1 MKRSLKSLIG
11 YTMSAT
17 DGEIGKV
24 KDIYFDDETW
34 TIRYLILETG
44 NWLSSRKVLISSQ
57 ALLPT
62 NRENEAFPIN
72 LTMKQI
78 ENSPD
83 INTDLPVS
91 RQQEIQLYE
100 YYPWTEYWVGGMGTT
115 GMSMPMR
122 ESVGEEIS
130 EKAHEAVLKLHGDH
144 HLRSAEKLI
153 DYKIEAKDGDIG
165 DIEDFIIDDVTWKMI
180 FLVVDTGDW
189 FPGKK
194 VLLSPKWIKEINWDV
209 SRIVV
214 NLTEHKVSNSPEYD
228 PHQLINEVYEESFYD
243 YYGDRHHDEKQ

>member
-1 MKRSLKSLIG
+1 MKRSVKSLIG

-24 KDIYFDDETW
+24 EDIYFDDETW

-44 NWLSSRKVLISSQ
+44 DWLSARKVLISSQ

-62 NRENEAFPIN
+62 NLENETFPIN
-72 LTMKQI
+72 LTKKQI

-83 INTDLPVS
+83 INTDMPVS

-100 YYPWTEYWVGGMGTT
+100 YYPWTDYWVSGMGTT
-115 GMSMPMR
+115 GMSTPMR
-122 ESVGEEIS
+122 ESVSEEIL
-130 EKAHEAVLKLHGDH
+130 EKTHEAVKKLHGHH

-153 DYKIEAKDGDIG
+153 DYKIEAKDGHIG
-165 DIEDFIIDDVTWKMI
+165 DID
-180 FLVVDTGDW
+180 DW

-209 SRIVV
+209 SSIVI
-214 NLTEHKVSNSPEYD
+214 NLTEHKVRNSPEYD

-243 YYGDRHHDEKQ
+243 YYGDRHHDEKK